1 MTDDELLA
9 RLGAA
14 LHDHASP
21 VEPPA
26 ASITAFRT
34 VLAAGSPAAGVAN
47 VGAGRRS
54 LHGAERARRTR
65 RRVGSP
71 GASALAAGRVL
82 LGRPLAAAG
91 LAVAVVVGGSGVAL
105 ASAGAPLPRPIR
117 EVVSAVGLPVDNV
130 DLSDA
135 KSASDA
141 LAQAIRRRDTSEAA
155 AEAQRL
161 HRILAVMSAKERS
174 KLGPRTTQLLA
185 EAQVFAAANPELGRA
200 AQGTS
205 TTKPG
210 KASTSTS
217 TSSSPTSSSTTS
229 STSTSTTSTSTT
241 STSTTSTSTTST
253 STTSTSTTSTTS
265 TTTGTRQPGP
275 PSTAPG
281 SPPVSPPGSHGAPTT
296 THPPTSGPAPTTQ
309 PPATSP
315 PATSPPATGPSR
327 TTAPPRSSPPGAT
340 APLRA
345 SELRG
350 NAGAARQS

>member
-135 KSASDA
+135 KSARDA
-141 LAQAIRRRDTSEAA
+141 LAQAIRRRDASEAA

-200 AQGTS
+200 AQGAS

-217 TSSSPTSSSTTS
+217 TSSTSTSSSPTSSSTTS
-229 STSTSTTSTSTT
+229 S
-241 STSTTSTSTTST
+241 TST

-309 PPATSP
+309 PPSTSPPATSP

-350 NAGAARQS
+350 NAGSARQS